1 MTLPQRQ
8 VSATARCAY
17 SVEKATEPSDEPEPE
32 PEQLTRVESALLSRA
47 LTCGYVM
54 ELGNEG
60 GRGTRSTALG
70 IRILV
75 GNQISYDKVRR

>member
-47 LTCGYVM
+47 LTCEIRLWRWGTREERDAKH
-54 ELGNEG
+54 ELGDPHL
-60 GRGTRSTALG
+60 GRKPDFFR
-70 IRILV
+70 
-75 GNQISYDKVRR
+75 